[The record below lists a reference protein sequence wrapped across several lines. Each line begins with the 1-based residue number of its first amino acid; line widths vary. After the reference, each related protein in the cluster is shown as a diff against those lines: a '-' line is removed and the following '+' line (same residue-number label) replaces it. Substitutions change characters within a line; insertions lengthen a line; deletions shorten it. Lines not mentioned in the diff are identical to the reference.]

1 VPAGKNSIIWP
12 AGNSES
18 WTVRTRPVVLYPPT
32 FPEFCALSYFKIQR
46 FQNLQEYT
54 MLYLRKSVFGAMGLV
69 TLLLA
74 SCVSCALS
82 ATECSTKESQCQA
95 SCAAIGAQADFH
107 CDLQGGTWATSCA
120 CASPNGGV
128 ATTQTPASVNSS
140 PLGASNPPPPPPLAL
155 QIPAP
160 TPTTPATASCD
171 QQRKECAQSCP
182 SGTVATVD
190 CKQSSAIGASAV
202 ANSCVCAPLS
212 PSPTAVSPSPSTP
225 PSVAGST
232 LGQADG
238 GQVSAASGPNQAP
251 ASFALRPPGSLG
263 WICVS

>member
-1 VPAGKNSIIWP
+1 
-12 AGNSES
+12 
-18 WTVRTRPVVLYPPT
+18 
-32 FPEFCALSYFKIQR
+32 
-46 FQNLQEYT
+46 
-54 MLYLRKSVFGAMGLV
+54 MLCLRKSVFGAMWLM

-74 SCVSCALS
+74 SCVSYAVS

-107 CDLQGGTWATSCA
+107 CDLQGGTWAASCA

-128 ATTQTPASVNSS
+128 ATTQTPVSVNSS
-140 PLGASNPPPPPPLAL
+140 PSSASNPQSPPPPPL
-155 QIPAP
+155 QIPTP
-160 TPTTPATASCD
+160 TPTTPSTTSCD
-171 QQRKECAQSCP
+171 QQRKSCAQSCP
-182 SGTVATVD
+182 TGTVATVD

-212 PSPTAVSPSPSTP
+212 PSPAVVSTSPSTS
-225 PSVAGST
+225 PSVVGST

-251 ASFALRPPGSLG
+251 ASFALRPSGLLG